1 MPELPEVETI
11 RRELKPRITNQRI
24 TGCTVLRED
33 VIGCP
38 SAKVFCKSVTNET
51 ILDVVRK
58 AKYLILQLTSN
69 KKLIFHLRLS
79 GTLYLRDR
87 DMPAERFTRV
97 IIALEKYQLFFR
109 EPRVL
114 GRVYLLEE
122 KDTPQV
128 PKGLYTLGHEPLSHE
143 FDYEYF
149 RNKIR
154 GRKAHIK
161 SLLLNQT
168 ICAGVGNIYSD
179 EALFHAGIRPL
190 RRARRVT
197 TKETE
202 KLLIAL
208 RKVLQKAVD
217 SFGTSVGDYTRTD
230 GSNGSFQNF
239 LYVYGREGEPCR
251 ACGTSIVVR
260 KIGNRSTR
268 YCPKCQ
274 K

>member
-11 RRELKPRITNQRI
+11 RRELKPRIINQRI
-24 TGCTVLRED
+24 TGCTILRDD

-38 SAKVFCKSVTNET
+38 SAKAFCRSVTNET
-51 ILDVVRK
+51 VVDVVRK
-58 AKYLILQLTSN
+58 AKYLILQLTGD
-69 KKLIFHLRLS
+69 KRLIFHLRLS
-79 GTLYLRDR
+79 GTLYLRNR

-97 IIALEKYQLFFR
+97 IITLEKYQLFFR

-114 GRVYLLEE
+114 GRVYLLQE
-122 KDTPQV
+122 KDKPHV
-128 PKGLYTLGHEPLSHE
+128 PKGLYTLGREPLSRE

-161 SLLLNQT
+161 SLLLDQT

-197 TKETE
+197 IEETE
-202 KLLIAL
+202 KLLVAL

-217 SFGTSVGDYTRTD
+217 NFGTSVGDYTRTD
-230 GSNGSFQNF
+230 GSNGSFQDL
-239 LYVYGREGEPCR
+239 LYVYGREGKPCR
-251 ACGTSIVVR
+251 VCEAHIVVK